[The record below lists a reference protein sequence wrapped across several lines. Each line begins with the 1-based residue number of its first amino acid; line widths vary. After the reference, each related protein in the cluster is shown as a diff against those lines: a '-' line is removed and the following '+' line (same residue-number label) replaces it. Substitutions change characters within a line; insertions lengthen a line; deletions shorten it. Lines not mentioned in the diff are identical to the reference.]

1 MSALPNKKIFFGN
14 ARERRLDRSLSL
26 SLSLSWAT
34 IRSSSPY
41 IFAEVREEGWPSW
54 SVNHEV
60 GEAVEAFTVL
70 KVKRVLLWETS
81 VAERQK
87 LEGEVS
93 CISALEMRWG
103 EQW

>member
-1 MSALPNKKIFFGN
+1 M
-14 ARERRLDRSLSL
+14 
-26 SLSLSWAT
+26 
-34 IRSSSPY
+34 
-41 IFAEVREEGWPSW
+41 FAEVREEGWPSW

-103 EQW
+103 EQWGAGCRWTLHLLAGTPRGAELE